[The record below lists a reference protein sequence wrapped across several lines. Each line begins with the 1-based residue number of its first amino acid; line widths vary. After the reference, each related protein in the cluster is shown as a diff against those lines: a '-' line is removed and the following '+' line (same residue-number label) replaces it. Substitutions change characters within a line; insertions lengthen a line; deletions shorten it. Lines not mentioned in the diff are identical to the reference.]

1 MELESE
7 VRRCFRGAGEPQTAY
22 EVAADI
28 ALTSKETEVAL
39 NGLVRGGSLVYR
51 DVRSTEGS
59 CTRLY
64 WHGNAVKKSPPG
76 KKLPPAAVSILQ
88 LPPSEQQ
95 SPSLNIISRSQQLPP
110 SATPLQLQPT
120 ISPSQRVITP
130 ASSLIGMQPPS
141 KKSRMPFK
149 SPSQVPRTKPSITPL
164 SSRRAARISE
174 KIKWQGLGDLEV
186 LAEEVEKLREKLEK
200 VEEER
205 STLEEN
211 YSEEELQGHIDKLH
225 EYNEVKDMGQLL
237 LGKLAEIEGTTT
249 TALYEQF
256 GLELDD

>member
-76 KKLPPAAVSILQ
+76 KKLPAAAVSILQ
-88 LPPSEQQ
+88 LPPSQLQ
-95 SPSLNIISRSQQLPP
+95 SPSLNITSPSQQLPP

-149 SPSQVPRTKPSITPL
+149 LPSQVPRTKPSITPL
-164 SSRRAARISE
+164 SSRRAARISG
-174 KIKWQGLGDLEV
+174 KRQGLDLEV